1 MEIERQNRKEKGHMD
16 GLIKQIVGADKT
28 LTIKDANDEE
38 LSKIYRRL
46 QLEND
51 VQRSIKEL
59 RRNSK
64 DRGTLD
70 PYDVGEGVDLNT
82 PIKDLY
88 HEDNLDNALKHYGIM
103 GMKWGVRRYQNP
115 DGTLTEA
122 GLKRRAKRDNK
133 AAAKSQKTA
142 VKNRKSLTEA
152 ELDNRIARLE
162 KEKKLKQLVGEEVT
176 PGKTWVNNIMSNAG
190 NRALTTI
197 ATGAVLYITKASLE
211 KKFDAK
217 EAADYVAPKPKK

>member
-1 MEIERQNRKEKGHMD
+1 MEIECKNRKEKGHMD
-16 GLIKQIVGADKT
+16 GLIKQIVSADKT
-28 LTIKDANDEE
+28 LTIKEA
-38 LSKIYRRL
+38 
-46 QLEND
+46 
-51 VQRSIKEL
+51 
-59 RRNSK
+59 
-64 DRGTLD
+64 
-70 PYDVGEGVDLNT
+70 VDLNT
-82 PIKDLY
+82 PIQDLY
-88 HEDNLDNALKHYGIM
+88 HKYKDKADSLKHYGVM

-115 DGTLTEA
+115 DGTLTDA
-122 GLKRRAKRDNK
+122 GRKRRAKADNK
-133 AAAKSQKTA
+133 AAAKSQKKA

-152 ELDNRIARLE
+152 ELDNRIKRLE

-197 ATGAVLYITKASLE
+197 ATGTILYITKASLE